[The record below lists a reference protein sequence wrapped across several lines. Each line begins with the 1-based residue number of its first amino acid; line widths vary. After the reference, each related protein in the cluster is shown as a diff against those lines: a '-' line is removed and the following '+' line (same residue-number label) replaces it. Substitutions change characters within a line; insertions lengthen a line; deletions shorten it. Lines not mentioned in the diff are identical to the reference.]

1 MKRAIRYLRFS
12 QLGQS
17 NGSIERQEMYT
28 DQWLQFNKVELVDSF
43 IDRGKSAKTF
53 DRPDFIKLQAF
64 IVKYYKNV
72 DYLLVDQ
79 LDRFSRDAGE
89 AMNMVKM
96 LQKRY
101 SIQVVSVTEG
111 ITFDYDTPGSFFR
124 AGLQLL
130 LAEEDNINR
139 SIKIRGGLYT
149 ARAKEGRYI
158 ATSAPFGYIKE
169 GERKD
174 RRLIINES
182 EAKIVKFIYDSYLL
196 DVPLYLI
203 KKNANELGFK
213 KKGNT
218 AIERVLSNPVYA
230 GMLNVQAY
238 KEYPGG
244 LFPAIHEAII
254 DMSTWQ
260 MVQSKMKKP
269 EKTRTIIDEN
279 IPLRGLLKCHCGV
292 PLTGAPSRGKSG
304 KYFYYYKCNSS
315 KHNNISAIKAHNQFQ
330 NVCELMSLPEKR
342 IREIKDGCNNS
353 IEVEMNAN
361 KQRVQEK
368 KLELESVQEKMF
380 SVEEKW
386 IKNEIAKETY
396 DRWYATYNG
405 TIQNLK
411 QTIERLNTDQSNV
424 FLILENNVNLLT
436 DMHYVYNKSNTLQ
449 KRDFINMV
457 FDSNLYYQEGIYR
470 TPTMRSV
477 FTHNTALMKEK
488 GCLIYEKKRDDLA
501 IIPFSGVAGNRT
513 RVQTSN

>member
-64 IVKYYKNV
+64 IVKHYKTV

-158 ATSAPFGYIKE
+158 ATSAPFGYIKV
-169 GERKD
+169 GERKE
-174 RRLIINES
+174 RRLIIDEL
-182 EAKIVKFIYDSYLL
+182 EAKVVKFIYDSYLK
-196 DVPLYLI
+196 DVPLYII
-203 KKNANELGFK
+203 KKKAKELGFK
-213 KKGNT
+213 KTGNI
-218 AIERVLSNPVYA
+218 AIERVLTNPVYA

-244 LFPAIHEAII
+244 LFPAIHESII
-254 DMSTWQ
+254 DMTTWQ

-269 EKTRTIIDEN
+269 EKTRTIIDDN
-279 IPLRGLLKCHCGV
+279 IPLRGILKCHCGN

-315 KHNNISAIKAHNQFQ
+315 KHNNISAIKAHNQFL
-330 NVCELMSLPEKR
+330 NICELMSLPEKR
-342 IREIKDGCNNS
+342 VREIKDGCNAS
-353 IEVEMNAN
+353 IDIDMKNN
-361 KQRVQEK
+361 KQRVQDK
-368 KLELESVQEKMF
+368 KIELENIQEKMF

-396 DRWYATYNG
+396 DRWYATYDS

-411 QTIERLNTDQSNV
+411 RTIERLSTDQSNA
-424 FLILENNVNLLT
+424 FLVLENNLSQLT
-436 DMHYVYNKSNTLQ
+436 DMHYVFSKSNTLQ
-449 KRDFINMV
+449 KREFISMV
-457 FDSNLYYQEGIYR
+457 FDNNLYYQEGIYR

-477 FTHNTALMKEK
+477 FTHNTPLMKEK
-488 GCLIYEKKRDDLA
+488 GCLIYEKKRDDFS
-501 IIPFSGVAGNRT
+501 IIPSSGIAGNRT